1 MSCMSC
7 EPERCFN
14 VYFVLCQQTN
24 VSIASIL
31 QFRQMLAYMDE
42 DYPFT
47 LAYGPADNRETCVE
61 SAQKLYQRLLGNS
74 SNLDVGPFESMCTLA
89 LKKDGDIDTERMKD
103 LIKLF
108 RPDRQG
114 NLTLLDFVKSCDTV
128 YKEMRLLRA
137 SIANSGQ
144 IDRAFEIM
152 LNVIFYV
159 ILAIIILAVLGLDPL
174 ALFISIS
181 GIVLAFAFMIGSASS
196 KYFEVSGVS
205 MWCCHA
211 GMRR

>member
-1 MSCMSC
+1 
-7 EPERCFN
+7 
-14 VYFVLCQQTN
+14 
-24 VSIASIL
+24 
-31 QFRQMLAYMDE
+31 MDE

-47 LAYGPADNRETCVE
+47 LAYGPADSRETCVE
-61 SAQKLYQRLLGNS
+61 SAQNLYQRLIGNS
-74 SNLDVGPFESMCTLA
+74 PNWDAGPFESMCTLA
-89 LKKDGDIDTERMKD
+89 LKKDGAIDTERMKD

-205 MWCCHA
+205 M
-211 GMRR
+211 

>member
-1 MSCMSC
+1 MS
-7 EPERCFN
+7 
-14 VYFVLCQQTN
+14 
-24 VSIASIL
+24 A
-31 QFRQMLAYMDE
+31 
-42 DYPFT
+42 
-47 LAYGPADNRETCVE
+47 
-61 SAQKLYQRLLGNS
+61 
-74 SNLDVGPFESMCTLA
+74 LA
-89 LKKDGDIDTERMKD
+89 LKKDGAIDTERMKD

-114 NLTLLDFVKSCDTV
+114 HLTLLDFVKSCDTV

-152 LNVIFYV
+152 LNVVFYV
-159 ILAIIILAVLGLDPL
+159 ILAIIVLAVLGLDPL

-196 KYFEVSGVS
+196 KYFEVSGVL
-205 MWCCHA
+205 M
-211 GMRR
+211 